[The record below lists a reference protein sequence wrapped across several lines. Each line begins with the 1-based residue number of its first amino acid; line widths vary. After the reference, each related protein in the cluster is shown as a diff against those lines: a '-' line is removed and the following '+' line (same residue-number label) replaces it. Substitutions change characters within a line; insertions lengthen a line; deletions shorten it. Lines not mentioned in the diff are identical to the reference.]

1 MNLAASFTAALLCIC
16 IKTSLSVTSVM
27 WKFRGPTTY
36 YTRDDSLRITSAG
49 AVQDVVAAG
58 NSTWFIGSVNGGIW
72 RTSNLQSKVPHW
84 ENVLDSQTNISC
96 HSIAALHVSR
106 FDPTRIY
113 AGCGGSTSSEQ
124 GYDWNVVNSGEWSG
138 IMRSKDGGETW
149 KMIDDF
155 PINYY
160 VTAIFEVEL
169 DVILIAAQSNLF
181 DRNDG
186 GIWRYDLQHQI
197 LKKVSNI
204 PTFTFVAATDVQER
218 KSSTPFVVA
227 THARNPAR
235 SVSVTTDGGK
245 SFQDYGKLKWADGV
259 YPFYTCSA
267 FTKNGDLIVA
277 GLTVEYENASATSSQ
292 FFIRK
297 HNTQTWTTLPGQPTS
312 MDEDSMPKDRM
323 AILADPVISDLMY
336 VAGNAGAL
344 AWRVNTTAGQWEKLW
359 DKPEVPDGSLP
370 HGDCRNYAWDFETDR
385 LVLTSDGGIFVRE
398 NPREKGGKWTSLNG
412 NYASME
418 LLSAHY
424 DNRDDRFVMGA
435 QDNCAQVT
443 KPNAKPTDVA
453 IGFVEGDGTV
463 TLVDNVHKPARLY
476 GTTQFLGV
484 GTIDID
490 PNLRTKNRANGT
502 AMRRV
507 ADDDDDCGG
516 LCFVQGD
523 KFINVPIDIYFPE
536 PSSFPYFVQPYALN
550 SQNPNNLLFWA
561 NGTSSRK
568 SAFYK
573 FVIADDVKSKKD
585 IPPPQLVLETPPGS
599 FFLDFVSGGYTS
611 KKADPEL
618 LIGIS
623 DSALYIKNHDTDGA
637 LIKRALPRVFATPV
651 TLPYDSSNKGS
662 RILGPVT
669 HGRTV
674 SMAVSPSDSNV
685 IAVTGWSSVKKNDKD
700 EEVWLTLNGGVTW
713 KEVTGN
719 LREACGVVGI
729 VRPGGLQI
737 IDLLENKLRSLLIG
751 TSTGVL
757 VAFIPLSVRDI
768 GFADIVWKR
777 LGSKREFPLVLTTS
791 LNYEHYSDTIVA
803 ATFGRGIF
811 TLSNA
816 KETLLDLHF
825 STPQSISGH
834 KEMKRV
840 EEKMSTVYFPKQK
853 S

>member
-1 MNLAASFTAALLCIC
+1 MNLAAWVITALLCIC
-16 IKTSLSVTSVM
+16 TKTTMSVSSVK
-27 WKFRGPTTY
+27 WEFRGPTTY

-49 AVQDVVAAG
+49 AVQDVASAG
-58 NSTWFIGSVNGGIW
+58 NGTWFIGSVNGGIW

-84 ENVLDSQTNISC
+84 ENVLDSQSNISC
-96 HSIAALHVSR
+96 NSIAALHVSR

-138 IMRSKDGGETW
+138 IMRSRDGGETW
-149 KMIDDF
+149 KMINDF
-155 PINYY
+155 PTNYY
-160 VTAIFEVEL
+160 VTAIFEVEP
-169 DVILIAAQSNLF
+169 DIILIAAQSNLF
-181 DRNDG
+181 DKNDG
-186 GIWRYDLQHQI
+186 GIWRYDLLHQT
-197 LKKVSNI
+197 LERVSNI
-204 PTFTFVAATDVQER
+204 PTFTLGAIADVQ
-218 KSSTPFVVA
+218 KQKTILNTPVVVA
-227 THARNPAR
+227 THARNPAQ

-245 SFQDYGKLKWADGV
+245 SFQDYGKLKWADGM

-267 FTKNGDLIVA
+267 FMRNGDLIVA

-297 HNTQTWTTLPGQPTS
+297 HNTQTWTTLRGQPTS

-323 AILADPVISDLMY
+323 AILADPMIPDLMY

-344 AWRVNTTAGQWEKLW
+344 AWRVNTTSGLWEKLW

-370 HGDCRNYAWDFETDR
+370 HGDCRNYAWDFATNR
-385 LVLTSDGGIFVRE
+385 LVLTSDGGVFARE
-398 NPREKGGKWTSLNG
+398 NPRERGGKWTSLNG

-424 DNRDDRFVMGA
+424 DNRENRFVMGA

-490 PNLRTKNRANGT
+490 PNLRDKKRVNGGFMRKVAN
-502 AMRRV
+502 
-507 ADDDDDCGG
+507 DDGDDCGG

-523 KFINVPIDIYFPE
+523 KFINVPIDVYFPE
-536 PSSFPYFVQPYALN
+536 PSSFPYFVQPFALN
-550 SQNPNNLLFWA
+550 SQNPKDLLFWT
-561 NGTSSRK
+561 NGTKDRK

-573 FVIADDVKSKKD
+573 FVIADNVESKED
-585 IPPPQLVLETPPGS
+585 IRPPQLVLETPPGS
-599 FFLDFVSGGYTS
+599 FFLEFVAGGYTS
-611 KKADPEL
+611 KMADPEL

-623 DSALYIKNHDTDGA
+623 NSDLYIKNHDTGGTM
-637 LIKRALPRVFATPV
+637 IKRALPTVFATPV
-651 TLPYDSSNKGS
+651 TLPYDSSNKGA

-685 IAVTGWSSVKKNDKD
+685 IAVTGWSSVQNNDKD
-700 EEVWLTLNGGVTW
+700 EEVWITFDGGITW
-713 KEVTGN
+713 KDVTSN

-729 VRPGGLQI
+729 IRPGGLQI
-737 IDLLENKLRSLLIG
+737 IDLLENKVRSLLIG
-751 TSTGVL
+751 TSTGAFVT
-757 VAFIPLSVRDI
+757 FIPLSVSDMGFDDI
-768 GFADIVWKR
+768 LWK
-777 LGSKREFPLVLTTS
+777 
-791 LNYEHYSDTIVA
+791 
-803 ATFGRGIF
+803 
-811 TLSNA
+811 
-816 KETLLDLHF
+816 
-825 STPQSISGH
+825 
-834 KEMKRV
+834 
-840 EEKMSTVYFPKQK
+840 
-853 S
+853 